1 MLCRGSEAGPTTTT
15 SWRVPM
21 FAYDYPLLGIFW
33 TTLVI
38 FLWIAWIFLL
48 IRIFADIFRNHE
60 MGGVA
65 KAFWTIF
72 VIFLPF
78 LGVLVYLIAHGG
90 DMARRD
96 VQQAAANEAAM
107 QDYIRNVAT
116 TSGSGG
122 TADELAKLADL
133 RSQGVIND
141 AEFEAQKAKIL
152 AS

>member
-1 MLCRGSEAGPTTTT
+1 
-15 SWRVPM
+15 M

-60 MGGVA
+60 MSGVA

-96 VQQAAANEAAM
+96 VAQAAANEAAM

-116 TSGSGG
+116 TSGSGAS
-122 TADELAKLADL
+122 TADELSKLAEL
-133 RSQGVIND
+133 RSSGVISD